1 MDGFVSLEVQK
12 ITFLIF
18 KSLTLRQITALY
30 RKIKCGFCCF
40 LTENTNIF
48 RGMKILSVI
57 LSASGLFCFWQ
68 GSNQRIHPC
77 RAVPLHLVTY
87 MGIGLQCERGG
98 VMPQIRLH
106 CLDVVAVFQRD
117 RRK

>member
-1 MDGFVSLEVQK
+1 MELVHKFQNSALQIPDSPPDYRTLSNDKVR
-12 ITFLIF
+12 FL
-18 KSLTLRQITALY
+18 L
-30 RKIKCGFCCF
+30 F
-40 LTENTNIF
+40 LTKNTNIF
-48 RGMKILSVI
+48 RGMKILSAI

-77 RAVPLHLVTY
+77 RAVPLHLVTD

-106 CLDVVAVFQRD
+106 CLDIVPIFQRD